1 MNEKIEIVL
10 SDNHKRSLSV
20 VARHI
25 ANGIDEIESL
35 LLNSG
40 NKNSTSKVIK
50 NMDEEDRK
58 SILNL
63 LMDLKSENN
72 LMVDSFS
79 LKPEILYED
88 RMVIGKI
95 SHLWVLLSDSTSKGL
110 KRYGKLSGMQ
120 SDIIDRHINKLL
132 NIINK
137 IQSVLSP

>member
-1 MNEKIEIVL
+1 MADDIIL
-10 SDNHKRSLSV
+10 PDNHKRSLSV
-20 VARHI
+20 TARHI
-25 ANGIDEIESL
+25 ARGIDEIESL
-35 LLNSG
+35 LLNS
-40 NKNSTSKVIK
+40 NDKNSTSKIIK

-63 LMDLKSENN
+63 LKDLKSENN
-72 LMVDSFS
+72 LMIESFS

-110 KRYGKLSGMQ
+110 KRYGKLSSTQ
-120 SDIIDRHINKLL
+120 SDIVDRHINKLL

-137 IQSVLSP
+137 IQSVLSS